1 MPGSNYLSQCRIL
14 RLAVCSV
21 ILALIAY
28 IGWLQLAENEE
39 MNHWSERQQKRL
51 NYVPGKRGAIVDRNG
66 VPLNY
71 DIATYSIAIHIER
84 LRDPRDTRTA
94 TINKV
99 SAAVAELAT
108 MLGPDA
114 YRTRPTTQDILRH
127 VKQAAPLPLILWEN
141 PSEEML
147 AQFAIQRHHFPA
159 ADLVLSWK
167 RVYTHETVAT
177 QIRGYGAQG
186 KPATPDSA
194 LRQFNFKEFVGQSG
208 IELACN
214 DKLRGTNGYQL
225 FQTDVFTYWH
235 ETVETK
241 KAMPGQDIAL
251 TIDVKLQQAAE
262 EIFNNQGL
270 KGAMVIM
277 DAVNGEVYVMAS
289 VPSHHLPLLADDLKP
304 GSGAMRNR
312 ALAGYYPPGSTIK
325 PLIALVALQQGIVT
339 PYEYLYCPGFFQLTE
354 KKRIGCTAKF
364 GHGELTI
371 VPALACSCNAYFC
384 QLGSR
389 LDYAKLAEL
398 ASFIGL
404 GKRLNTLLWRDEAAG
419 IAFTPDWVR
428 AQRRRDPHWHP
439 GDAANAA
446 IGQGDWIVTPL
457 QMAVYACAIT
467 TGRVFTPKF
476 VISDDDALVNTL
488 SWPDEIWT
496 PVKDGLLDCV
506 IAPRGTGKE
515 LRIKGIDVLG
525 KTGTAEHNKNAAPHA
540 WTFAALP
547 AFNPRFVG
555 VCVVEEGGGGGK
567 VAAPLLH
574 DILMQVI
581 DTYLPTTFPEGE

>member
-1 MPGSNYLSQCRIL
+1 MPAARLSQCRIL
-14 RLAVCSV
+14 SMGVCLV
-21 ILALIAY
+21 LLALIGY

-94 TINKV
+94 TVNKV
-99 SAAVAELAT
+99 SAAVAELAS

-114 YRTRPTTQDILRH
+114 YRTRPTTRDIIRH
-127 VKQAAPLPLILWEN
+127 VVQSAPLPLVLWEN

-147 AQFAIQRHHFPA
+147 AKFALQRHRFPA

-167 RVYTHETVAT
+167 RVYTHENTAT
-177 QIRGYGAQG
+177 HIRGYGSQD
-186 KPATPDSA
+186 KPTSSDMA
-194 LRQFNFKEFVGQSG
+194 LRSFNFKEFVGQAG

-214 DKLRGTNGYQL
+214 DILRGTNGYQL

-241 KAMPGQDIAL
+241 KATPGHDVAL
-251 TIDVKLQQAAE
+251 TIDVKLQEAAE
-262 EIFNNQGL
+262 EIFRSREL
-270 KGAMVIM
+270 RGALVVM
-277 DAVNGEVYVMAS
+277 DATNGEIFVMAS
-289 VPSHHLPLLADDLKP
+289 IPSHHLPLRQEDLTRK
-304 GSGAMRNR
+304 GVMVNR

-325 PLIALVALQQGIVT
+325 PLIALAALQQGVVT
-339 PYEYLYCPGFFQLTE
+339 PYEPLYCPGFFQLTPT
-354 KKRIGCTAKF
+354 KRIGCTAKF
-364 GHGELTI
+364 GHGELSI
-371 VPALACSCNAYFC
+371 VPAIAYSCNTYFC
-384 QLGSR
+384 ELGSR
-389 LDYAKLAEL
+389 LDYARITEL
-398 ASFIGL
+398 TSFIGL
-404 GKRLNTLLWRDEAAG
+404 GKRLNTLLWRDEAPG
-419 IAFTPDWVR
+419 IAFTPEWVR
-428 AQRRRDPHWHP
+428 SQRKRDPVWHP

-446 IGQGDWIVTPL
+446 IGQGEWIVTPL

-476 VISDDDALVNTL
+476 VISDDDALINTL
-488 SWPDEIWT
+488 SWPDELWT

-506 IAPRGTGKE
+506 LSPRGTGKA
-515 LRIKGIDVLG
+515 LRIKGVDVLG
-525 KTGTAEHNKNAAPHA
+525 KTGTAEHNKTSEPHA
-540 WTFAALP
+540 WTFAVLP

-567 VAAPLLH
+567 VAAPILH
-574 DILMQVI
+574 DILVQVI
-581 DTYLPTTFPEGE
+581 DAYLPTTFPEGE

>member
-1 MPGSNYLSQCRIL
+1 MPGSNYLSQCRVL
-14 RLAVCSV
+14 RLAVCAV

-94 TINKV
+94 TVNKV
-99 SAAVAELAT
+99 SAAIAELAT

-114 YRTRPTTQDILRH
+114 YRTRPTTQAIVRH
-127 VKQAAPLPLILWEN
+127 VIQSAPLPLVLWEN

-147 AQFAIQRHHFPA
+147 AQFAIQRHRFPA

-177 QIRGYGAQG
+177 QIRGYGAPD
-186 KPATPDSA
+186 KPATADSA
-194 LRQFNFKEFVGQSG
+194 LRLFNFKEFVGQTG

-214 DKLRGTNGYQL
+214 DRLRGTNGYQL

-241 KAMPGQDIAL
+241 KAMPGQDVAL

-262 EIFNNQGL
+262 EIFSNQGL

-289 VPSHHLPLLADDLKP
+289 VPSHHLPLRKEDLAER
-304 GSGAMRNR
+304 GVMSNR

-325 PLIALVALQQGIVT
+325 PLIAIAALQQGIVT

-389 LDYAKLAEL
+389 LDYSKLAEL

-467 TGRVFTPKF
+467 TGRIFTPKF
-476 VISDDDALVNTL
+476 VISDDDALINTV
-488 SWPDEIWT
+488 SWPDEIWA

-525 KTGTAEHNKNAAPHA
+525 KTGTAEHNKNAPPHA

-574 DILMQVI
+574 DILVQVI

>member
-1 MPGSNYLSQCRIL
+1 MPGSSYQSQCRAL
-14 RLAVCSV
+14 RWGVYAV

-71 DIATYSIAIHIER
+71 DIATYDIAIHIER
-84 LRDPRDTRTA
+84 LRDPRDTRKA

-99 SAAVAELAT
+99 SAAVAELAS

-114 YRTRPTTQDILRH
+114 YRTRPSARDINRH
-127 VKQAAPLPLILWEN
+127 VDQSAPLPLILWKN

-147 AQFAIQRHHFPA
+147 ARFALQRHRFPA

-177 QIRGYGAQG
+177 QIRGFGSQD
-186 KPATPDSA
+186 KPASADSA
-194 LRQFNFKEFVGQSG
+194 LRPFNFKEFVGQSG

-241 KAMPGQDIAL
+241 KAMPGQDVAL

-262 EIFNNQGL
+262 EIFTSQGL
-270 KGAMVIM
+270 KGALIVM

-289 VPSHHLPLLADDLKP
+289 VPSHHLPLRTEDLQP
-304 GSGAMRNR
+304 GSGAMRSR

-325 PLIALVALQQGIVT
+325 PLIALAALQQGIIS
-339 PYEYLYCPGFFQLTE
+339 PYEYLYCPGFFQLTQ
-354 KKRIGCTAKF
+354 KKRIGCTAKY
-364 GHGELTI
+364 GHGELTVI
-371 VPALACSCNAYFC
+371 PALAYSCNTYFC
-384 QLGSR
+384 EVGSR

-404 GKRLNTLLWRDEAAG
+404 GKRLNTLLWRDEAPG
-419 IAFTPDWVR
+419 IAFTPEWVR
-428 AQRRRDPHWHP
+428 SQRKRDPVWHP

-446 IGQGDWIVTPL
+446 IGQGNWIVTPL

-488 SWPDEIWT
+488 SWPDEIWA
-496 PVKDGLLDCV
+496 PVKDGMLDCV
-506 IAPRGTGKE
+506 ISSRGTGKA
-515 LRIKGIDVLG
+515 LRIKGLDVLG
-525 KTGTAEHNKNAAPHA
+525 KTGTAEHNTNAAPHA

-567 VAAPLLH
+567 GAAPILH
-574 DILMQVI
+574 DILLQVVEA
-581 DTYLPTTFPEGE
+581 YLPTTFPEGE

>member
-1 MPGSNYLSQCRIL
+1 MPGSNYLSQCRVL
-14 RLAVCSV
+14 RLAVCAV

-94 TINKV
+94 TVNKV
-99 SAAVAELAT
+99 SAAIAELAT

-127 VKQAAPLPLILWEN
+127 VKQSAPLPLILWEN

-147 AQFAIQRHHFPA
+147 AQFAIQRHRFPA

-177 QIRGYGAQG
+177 QIRGYGAPD
-186 KPATPDSA
+186 KPATADSA
-194 LRQFNFKEFVGQSG
+194 LRLFNFKEFVGQTG

-241 KAMPGQDIAL
+241 KAMPGQDVAL

-262 EIFNNQGL
+262 EIFSNQGL
-270 KGAMVIM
+270 KGALVIM

-289 VPSHHLPLLADDLKP
+289 VPSHHLPLRKEDLAQR
-304 GSGAMRNR
+304 GVMSNR

-325 PLIALVALQQGIVT
+325 PLIAIAALQQGIVT

-384 QLGSR
+384 QIGSR

-476 VISDDDALVNTL
+476 VISDDDALVNTV
-488 SWPDEIWT
+488 SWPDEIWA

-525 KTGTAEHNKNAAPHA
+525 KTGTAEHNKNAPPH
-540 WTFAALP
+540 
-547 AFNPRFVG
+547 
-555 VCVVEEGGGGGK
+555 
-567 VAAPLLH
+567 
-574 DILMQVI
+574 
-581 DTYLPTTFPEGE
+581 